1 MLPTPYSDA
10 PRLPEG
16 EVLDP
21 RSILGTSGPIE
32 LEIGPGRGW
41 FMIDR
46 LQAFPDVFMLGL
58 EVRRKWASIVD
69 ARLGQRGLSGRGRVF
84 AEDARVAL
92 PRLATGSVRA
102 VFVHFPDPWWK
113 RRHQKRT
120 VLTRAVIEELSRLLQ
135 PGGELFLQTDVMDR
149 AVRYAELIGGN
160 AAFAPVGKTARVAEN
175 PFGVR
180 SPRERRVLADGLPVA
195 RLHFRR
201 L

>member
-1 MLPTPYSDA
+1 MLSAPYSDA

-16 EVLDP
+16 ELLDP
-21 RSILGTSGPIE
+21 RSIVGSSRPIE

-41 FMIDR
+41 FMVDR

-69 ARLGQRGLSGRGRVF
+69 ARLDKRGLSARGRVF
-84 AEDARVAL
+84 AEDARLAL
-92 PRLATGSVRA
+92 PRFVAGSARA

-113 RRHQKRT
+113 RRHQKRS
-120 VLTRAVIEELSRLLQ
+120 VLNGAVIAEIARLLE

-149 AVRYAELIGGN
+149 AARYADLISQN
-160 AAFAPVGKTARVAEN
+160 VDLAPVGRSARVAEN

-201 L
+201 R